1 MNNDQVSS
9 SVWFVLGL
17 AVCLGSLQYRLGS
30 PASPGTGFMPFLTG
44 AAMCLFSGIGL
55 IQATLRR
62 RRGEGWL
69 PLLRGV
75 AWQNALIIL
84 ISLLAYALLLKIL
97 GFVPTTA
104 VFIAF
109 LLRVISPQRWSVVF
123 VSSILTA
130 LASYLIFELWLKA
143 QLPKGPL
150 GF

>member
-1 MNNDQVSS
+1 
-9 SVWFVLGL
+9 
-17 AVCLGSLQYRLGS
+17 
-30 PASPGTGFMPFLTG
+30 MPFLTG
-44 AAMCLFSGIGL
+44 AAMCLFSGVGL
-55 IQATLRR
+55 IQGTLRR
-62 RRGEGWL
+62 RRGEKWL

-75 AWQNALIIL
+75 AWKNALIIL
-84 ISLLAYALLLKIL
+84 ISLLAYALLLKIM

-130 LASYLIFELWLKA
+130 LASYLIFEIWLKA